1 MRNRNEVYTLSVAL
15 CNVKNKTTRKNV
27 LLPVSFLTLVEP
39 KVEKDHQK
47 VIGDLTPE
55 FVESCL
61 QSFIKNNSS
70 FLELVHCVKEDG
82 FLVNCRSIY
91 QAGNGIRSEIDY
103 SLINSALGLM
113 IIEVVG
119 RTRYYV
125 LSTDIRWNLGA
136 CDYTFFASS
145 FYHKLFAEQKVSDGR
160 PTYAL
165 EGYLRM
171 IWEDPMVDNLFRARP
186 VLRKKLLPEILERPR
201 EEMGKLEVENGYRI
215 DQMSPCLLDIS
226 MVDRDPLINLP
237 NQSENAQI
245 AKAIHITMGYGRGES
260 DTGMDRLIGNEYTS
274 IEDLN
279 LRMGSQ
285 GGWILLDTFHTMCRP
300 ALSELP
306 LLFVTPDTIKK
317 PEYSSCVNVYRSGEI
332 HATIEQRHVIRDV
345 RSILDVERSVEMD
358 NVYAMFHRLGGKD
371 DL

>member
-1 MRNRNEVYTLSVAL
+1 MRNEVYTLSIAL

-39 KVEKDHQK
+39 KVENNQQK
-47 VIGDLTPE
+47 VVGDLTPA

-61 QSFIKNNSS
+61 QSFIKNNTS

-91 QAGNGIRSEIDY
+91 QAGNEICSEIDY
-103 SLINSALGLM
+103 SLINSALGMM

-136 CDYTFFASS
+136 CDYTFFSSS
-145 FYHKLFAEQKVSDGR
+145 FYHKFFTEQKISDGWL
-160 PTYAL
+160 TYAL
-165 EGYLRM
+165 EGCLRM
-171 IWEDPMVDNLFRARP
+171 IWEDRMVDNLFRARP

-215 DQMSPCLLDIS
+215 DQMSPCTIDIS
-226 MVDRDPLINLP
+226 MVQGDPLINLP
-237 NQSENAQI
+237 NQSENVQI

-260 DTGMDRLIGNEYTS
+260 DLSVDRLIGNEYTS
-274 IEDLN
+274 IDELN
-279 LRMGSQ
+279 ERMGSS
-285 GGWILLDTFHTMCRP
+285 GGWILLDSFHTMCRP

-306 LLFVTPDTIKK
+306 LLFVTPDRIKK

-358 NVYAMFHRLGGKD
+358 NIYTMFHRLGGKD